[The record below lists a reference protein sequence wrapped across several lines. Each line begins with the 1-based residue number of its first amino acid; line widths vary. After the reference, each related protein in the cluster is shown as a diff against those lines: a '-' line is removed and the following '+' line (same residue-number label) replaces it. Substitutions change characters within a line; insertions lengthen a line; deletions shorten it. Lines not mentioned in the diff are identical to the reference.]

1 MKMKQMYRIK
11 GFPLGGGSCRRQV
24 VRGSRKAALFLN
36 YSLFNG
42 NKLPTPHPSTTLTPS
57 PKGEGLS
64 LVFAHFVA
72 VKNILTP
79 HKP

>member
-42 NKLPTPHPSTTLTPS
+42 NRLPTPHPSTSLPPS
-57 PKGEGLS
+57 PKGEGNTWVLA
-64 LVFAHFVA
+64 LARTERT
-72 VKNILTP
+72 LEL
-79 HKP
+79 